1 MKPEFLLD
9 NQLCFRLYTASRLVT
24 QAYHPL
30 FSEHGLTYPQYLVLL
45 VLWEK
50 DAQPVNDIAKRLY
63 LETNTVTPLI
73 QRMEKGG
80 ILTRTKGTKDARQ
93 MIVKLTKKGKE
104 LQDQLAEVPF
114 TVGNAVICE
123 SVTTETAPELFRM
136 LDDMIAKLSKTDKT
150 NINSNSNTMEAKE
163 QVLQAMREA
172 GQPVNAGKVA
182 EMTGLDRKIVDKAF
196 DALKK
201 EGAIVSPVR
210 CKWEPAK

>member
-1 MKPEFLLD
+1 MKPEFLLE
-9 NQLCFRLYTASRLVT
+9 NQLCFRLYTASRLLT

-30 FSEHGLTYPQYLVLL
+30 LSVHGLTYPQYLVLL

-73 QRMEKGG
+73 QRMEKGN

-93 MIVKLTKKGKE
+93 MIVKLTKKGKR
-104 LQDQLAEVPF
+104 LQDKLAEVPF

-123 SVTTETAPELFRM
+123 SVTPETAPVLFKM
-136 LDDMIAKLSKTDKT
+136 LDDIISKLNKPNCQTPIKLT
-150 NINSNSNTMEAKE
+150 KMEAKE
-163 QVLQAMREA
+163 QVLKAMREA

-182 EMTGLDRKIVDKAF
+182 EMTGLDRKVVDKAF